1 MNYMMTQ
8 EHTGGEM
15 NALTI
20 YIICCMI
27 FISFAMVYYGFLLYI
42 IRKTEKEE
50 GLFKWDQIMLILY
63 ELTFILFNAIYFI
76 VLLV

>member
-1 MNYMMTQ
+1 
-8 EHTGGEM
+8 
-15 NALTI
+15 
-20 YIICCMI
+20 MI

-42 IRKTEKEE
+42 IRKTEKEDN
-50 GLFKWDQIMLILY
+50 LFNLDQTMLILY

>member
-1 MNYMMTQ
+1 
-8 EHTGGEM
+8 M

-20 YIICCMI
+20 YIIFCMI
-27 FISFAMVYYGFLLYI
+27 FISFAMVYYGVLLYI

-50 GLFKWDQIMLILY
+50 NLFNLDQTMFIFY

-76 VLLV
+76 ILLS

>member
-1 MNYMMTQ
+1 
-8 EHTGGEM
+8 
-15 NALTI
+15 
-20 YIICCMI
+20 MI